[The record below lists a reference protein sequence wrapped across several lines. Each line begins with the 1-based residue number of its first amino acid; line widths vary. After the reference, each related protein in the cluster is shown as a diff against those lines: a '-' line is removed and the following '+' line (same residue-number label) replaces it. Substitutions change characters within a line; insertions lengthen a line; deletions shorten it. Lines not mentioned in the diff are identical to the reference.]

1 MGEAQAP
8 SVPIP
13 QRADPSRLRTPR
25 VRNIVLSQ
33 RAEFRR
39 LYSGLLQSLGTVS
52 VHENRPNRFAMRQD
66 LSPTTRAGYAARLPL
81 RLRERLVDYYAARPE
96 LDEAF
101 AAVSLSKGEPSIK
114 RRPSRGEMAGDPGA
128 VKSNSGEEKG
138 EGDKVKED
146 ARRMSAFWL
155 AAVQREDFHDVLLQQ
170 IAATVKGPAWTQS
183 LKGVYTAGVGRTLK
197 YVAAKVGKWFEGRR
211 STGGEKGKEEG
222 EGESEK
228 K

>member
-1 MGEAQAP
+1 M
-8 SVPIP
+8 
-13 QRADPSRLRTPR
+13 
-25 VRNIVLSQ
+25 
-33 RAEFRR
+33 
-39 LYSGLLQSLGTVS
+39 
-52 VHENRPNRFAMRQD
+52 
-66 LSPTTRAGYAARLPL
+66 PL
-81 RLRERLVDYYAARPE
+81 RLRERLVDHYAARPE

-101 AAVSLSKGEPSIK
+101 AAVSLAKKEPTIK
-114 RRPSRGEMAGDPGA
+114 RRPSKGEMAGVVQA
-128 VKSNSGEEKG
+128 SSSSEQEKER
-138 EGDKVKED
+138 EGDKDKVKED
-146 ARRMSAFWL
+146 AHRMSAFWL